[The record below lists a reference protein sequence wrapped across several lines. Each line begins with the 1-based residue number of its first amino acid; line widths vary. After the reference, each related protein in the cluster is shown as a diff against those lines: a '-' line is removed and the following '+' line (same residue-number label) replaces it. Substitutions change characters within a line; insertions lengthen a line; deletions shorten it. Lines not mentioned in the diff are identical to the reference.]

1 MITRAMGASLD
12 GLSVGGLSQAGPIAG
27 GRRGGQNGPP
37 IQIRSSPVERFT
49 ISLDEELA
57 RAFDALIADRG
68 YSNRSEAVRDIL
80 RGQIEASRLAR
91 EDAPHC
97 IANLSYVFNHHE
109 RELAE
114 RVTHDQHAHHD
125 LCVATLHAHLDHDN
139 CMESVILRGP
149 TDAVRA
155 FADAL
160 IARPGIRHGQLN
172 LVSAEFRE
180 QPHSHSHAHPE
191 GHGYPHGHYRPR
203 S

>member
-1 MITRAMGASLD
+1 M
-12 GLSVGGLSQAGPIAG
+12 
-27 GRRGGQNGPP
+27 
-37 IQIRSSPVERFT
+37 ERFT

-114 RVTHDQHAHHD
+114 RVTQDQHAHHD

>member
-1 MITRAMGASLD
+1 MAREKAD
-12 GLSVGGLSQAGPIAG
+12 
-27 GRRGGQNGPP
+27 N
-37 IQIRSSPVERFT
+37 VERLT
-49 ISLDEELA
+49 ISLDDALA
-57 RAFDALIADRG
+57 RQFDTWATARG
-68 YSNRSEAVRDIL
+68 YANRSEAVRDL
-80 RGQIEASRLAR
+80 FRARLESDQQARDASGQCVA
-91 EDAPHC
+91 C
-97 IANLSYVFNHHE
+97 LSYVFNHHE

-139 CMESVILRGP
+139 CMDSVILRGP

>member
-1 MITRAMGASLD
+1 MDASLG
-12 GLSVGGLSQAGPIAG
+12 GLSVGGLSQGRPIAG
-27 GRRGGQNGPP
+27 SRCGGQNDVLTP
-37 IQIRSSPVERFT
+37 IRSLPVERFT

-57 RAFDALIADRG
+57 QAFDALITARG

-80 RGQIEASRLAR
+80 RSQIEASRLAR

-172 LVSAEFRE
+172 LVSAEYRE
-180 QPHSHSHAHPE
+180 QPHSHSHAD
-191 GHGYPHGHYRPR
+191 GHSRSHGHYRPR
-203 S
+203 N